1 MQKDTSMKAILVA
14 TFGLAGC
21 LIHGPHVPTDLQGTI
36 PVRIAN
42 RTSDPICAVAIIPYQ
57 SSAGAVKDNWL
68 GDGFRQQPIAP
79 GAEREFKIKA
89 GSYRVGVGAC
99 NFRWG
104 AGTQQGKL
112 EIASA
117 TYIAIGAH
125 AEGPE
130 GFRSVDLPVVA
141 AQVPQGGG
149 APAGEEA
156 AAPAEG
162 DQPAESDSSSESSDS
177 SPSSEESSSSEE
189 SPSAPAAAP
198 RDCKPLGAAVNSSND
213 CCSGATKLTPD
224 GTKNIC
230 CDHETDSACS

>member
-14 TFGLAGC
+14 TFGLGLAGC
-21 LIHGPHVPTDLQGTI
+21 LIHGPHVPADLEGTI

-42 RTSDPICAVAIIPYQ
+42 RTADPICAVSILPYAST
-57 SSAGAVKDNWL
+57 SSRIDNWL
-68 GDGFRQQPIAP
+68 GDSFRQQKIAP
-79 GAEREFKIKA
+79 GSEREFKIKA
-89 GSYRVGVGAC
+89 GEYRVGVASC
-99 NFRWG
+99 DARWG

-117 TYIAIGAH
+117 TYIAIGVH
-125 AEGPE
+125 AQGPE

-141 AQVPQGGG
+141 TQVPQGGG
-149 APAGEEA
+149 APAGEEV

-162 DQPAESDSSSESSDS
+162 DQPAAESSEAESS
-177 SPSSEESSSSEE
+177 SSSSEE
-189 SPSAPAAAP
+189 SPSTGEASAAPAAAP